1 MSSRS
6 EDLALAFELAD
17 AADRVSS
24 AHFRSEALRTTTKVD
39 GTPVAEVDRATE
51 RAMLEIL
58 RERRPADGVIGEEIG
73 SHPQPGSRRWIL
85 DGIDGT
91 HNFADGRPGWASIIA
106 LEVDGA
112 VTLGL
117 ASAPALARRW
127 WAVVD
132 EGAWTAARPDDGP
145 FDPTRRTRLQVSDQS
160 VLDAASVIVLPWI
173 GVMVGW
179 RDLAARRFTPP
190 SSPRSQSLALDAVM
204 VAAGRLDV
212 AILTLGGVWDFA
224 ATSVIVREAGG
235 VFCDAWGGE
244 RMDTATGVFTNSA
257 LVDQVLAVLA
267 TMRPLEPDRAQL
279 AAHDELADRRPRRRR

>member
-39 GTPVAEVDRATE
+39 GTPVAEVDHAAE

-91 HNFADGRPGWASIIA
+91 HNYADGRPGWASIIA

-117 ASAPALARRW
+117 VRRPPSLAAGGRSWTKGRGPPIARTTVRSSRPGGRGSRSPARATW
-127 WAVVD
+127 
-132 EGAWTAARPDDGP
+132 
-145 FDPTRRTRLQVSDQS
+145 TRRR
-160 VLDAASVIVLPWI
+160 
-173 GVMVGW
+173 
-179 RDLAARRFTPP
+179 
-190 SSPRSQSLALDAVM
+190 
-204 VAAGRLDV
+204 
-212 AILTLGGVWDFA
+212 
-224 ATSVIVREAGG
+224 
-235 VFCDAWGGE
+235 
-244 RMDTATGVFTNSA
+244 
-257 LVDQVLAVLA
+257 
-267 TMRPLEPDRAQL
+267 
-279 AAHDELADRRPRRRR
+279 